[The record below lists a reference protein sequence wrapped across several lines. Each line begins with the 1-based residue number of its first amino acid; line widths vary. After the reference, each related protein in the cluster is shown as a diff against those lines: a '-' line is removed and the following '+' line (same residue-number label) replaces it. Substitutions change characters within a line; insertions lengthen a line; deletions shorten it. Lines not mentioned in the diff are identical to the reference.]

1 MVPMEP
7 ARGPPPKG
15 PPSTTVDL
23 GGFGAVMPQAAPFQ
37 SMMMEPSILPK
48 GTGAGDDT
56 MVMAMSLNCCGQR
69 FDPAKAK

>member
-1 MVPMEP
+1 
-7 ARGPPPKG
+7 
-15 PPSTTVDL
+15 
-23 GGFGAVMPQAAPFQ
+23 MPQAAPFQ